1 MAVILYLKTRLQRTP
16 IPFVSLLLLLS
27 LLFFFP
33 ALLLRQE
40 ADKREAKEKAWD
52 TIPVDLVISDI
63 PGTST
68 EHLALP
74 GYMGDKF
81 LPFGAEGDGS
91 EAARSIASYLKNVRA
106 RVSLFFRR
114 PGEQRFNKLLGL
126 NTREAEPVFA
136 PEQAGGIRWLEGFNE
151 SLFES
156 SRGACVVP
164 EDFLAELFP
173 GEEGY
178 ILELEVKSASYGKQE
193 HKLTLPVAGTH
204 NLDSENIYCPLGFVR
219 DLCREKDLVYSY
231 DSLRAQVKENRQLEE
246 LQALL
251 GRYFTQ
257 VDPFAPW
264 GSSGEKGIY
273 GAVIYRDEQLKET
286 LGTLEE
292 DLRLLGRLR
301 PLLTAAAC
309 GVAAFAS
316 YFFCYTRKKEAAIA
330 LAQGT
335 GRGALVLGQGAEQL
349 LQLLLALGTALLISR
364 IGKMK
369 MDGSACLAIGASA
382 LAGRL
387 AAALRTSGRGCFDC
401 LKENE

>member
-68 EHLALP
+68 ENLSLP

-91 EAARSIASYLKNVRA
+91 EAARSIASYLKNVQA

-114 PGEQRFNKLLGL
+114 PGESRFKKLLGL
-126 NTREAEPVFA
+126 NTREAEPAFA
-136 PEQAGGIRWLEGFNE
+136 PEQVGSIRWMEGFDDG
-151 SLFES
+151 LFES

-164 EDFLAELFP
+164 EDLLAQLIR
-173 GEEGY
+173 EEDGY
-178 ILELEVKSASYGKQE
+178 TLELEIKSVSYGQLE
-193 HKLTLPVAGTH
+193 QPLTVPVAGTH
-204 NLDSENIYCPLGFVR
+204 NLSNENIYCPLAFVR
-219 DLCREKDLVYSY
+219 QVCREKSLAYTY
-231 DSLRAQVKENRQLEE
+231 ESLRAQVKVNRQLEE

-286 LGTLEE
+286 LSTLEE
-292 DLRLLGRLR
+292 DIRLLARLR

-316 YFFCYTRKKEAAIA
+316 YFLCYTRKKEAAIA

-335 GRGALVLGQGAEQL
+335 GRGALVFSQGAEQL
-349 LQLLLALGTALLISR
+349 LQLLLALGAALLAGR
-364 IGKMK
+364 AGDTKL
-369 MDGSACLAIGASA
+369 DGSACLAIGASA

-387 AAALRTSGRGCFDC
+387 GAALRTSGRGCFDC